1 MGSSSS
7 SRNKIPNAQEL
18 MDQTGF
24 SSAHL
29 LRLYDRFECLDRDN
43 RGYLSPN
50 DFEAV
55 GGLAMNPIGGRII
68 DAFFS
73 SGILWTFPPLSGFWL
88 ISVQLTETETKKEHS
103 KSSPTAGP
111 GSSNVLRAM
120 LGLQVTKEQLQ
131 SIAERAIQE
140 ADLDKDDAISFDEFK
155 KSLEKVDID
164 TKMSIGFLK

>member
-18 MDQTGF
+18 MRQTGF

-29 LRLYDRFECLDRDN
+29 LRLHDRFESLDRDN
-43 RGYLSPN
+43 RGYLSPD
-50 DFEAV
+50 DFEAL

-68 DAFFS
+68 EAFFS
-73 SGILWTFPPLSGFWL
+73 SGIPWTFPPLSGFWL

-103 KSSPTAGP
+103 KSSPAAGP

-120 LGLQVTKEQLQ
+120 LGLQVTEEQLQ

-155 KSLEKVDID
+155 KSLEKMDID
-164 TKMSIGFLK
+164 TKMSVSFLK